1 MTGPRKR
8 LLAYAAALTFAVG
21 IVGGVVA
28 SMTLFVPID
37 ESRSLVE
44 ARVGSALVKGLLLV
58 ATLLYVAAP
67 FAIAEVR
74 TREGGNRVYHIAVAV
89 TGIVVTV
96 PVMLVIL
103 VALESFIFRLFSPVL
118 FLGAVGGI
126 TVVSVGIAFT
136 YRFYTGVNGTS
147 PFVRVVALNLVVATV
162 FVVGF
167 LGVSPF
173 GAVFADE
180 YTEQRSGGGPNA
192 EFVAEERPADGNT
205 TVLTLTHNGG
215 DPLSPENL
223 GVRGEGF
230 ATVDGVDQTEPGKWQ
245 GSVSGERPRRGGAAV
260 VSGDSIEIGVTDD
273 CEVSLVYLGN
283 EHAYTITY
291 YDCTES

>member
-1 MTGPRKR
+1 MTRPRKR

-21 IVGGVVA
+21 VVGGIVA
-28 SMTLFVPID
+28 SMTVFVPID
-37 ESRSLVE
+37 ESASLIE
-44 ARVGSALVKGLLLV
+44 ARVGSALVKVLLLA

-74 TREGGNRVYHIAVAV
+74 IRESGNRVYHIAAAV
-89 TGIVVTV
+89 TGIVVTT
-96 PVMLVIL
+96 PVVLVIL
-103 VALESFIFRLFSPVL
+103 LALESFIFGIVSPVL
-118 FLGAVGGI
+118 LLGVVAGI
-126 TVVSVGIAFT
+126 TAVSVGIVLS
-136 YRFYTGVNGTS
+136 YRFYTGSNETS
-147 PFVRVVALNLVVATV
+147 PFVRLVALNLVLATV

-167 LGVSPF
+167 LGVTPF

-192 EFVAEERPADGNT
+192 EFVAEERSADGNT
-205 TVLTLTHNGG
+205 SVLTLTHDGG
-215 DPLSPENL
+215 DPIFPENL

-230 ATVDGVDQTEPGKWQ
+230 ATVDGVDQTEPGPWQ

-260 VSGDSIEIGVTDD
+260 VSGDSIEIGVTGD
-273 CEVSLVYLGN
+273 CDVSLVYFGN

>member
-1 MTGPRKR
+1 MTGARKR
-8 LLAYAAALTFAVG
+8 LLAYVAALTFIVG
-21 IVGGVVA
+21 VVGGVVA

-37 ESRSLVE
+37 ESASLIE

-74 TREGGNRVYHIAVAV
+74 TRERGNRVYHIAAAV

-96 PVMLVIL
+96 PVVLVIL
-103 VALESFIFRLFSPVL
+103 VALESFIFRLFSPIL
-118 FLGAVGGI
+118 LLGAVGGI
-126 TVVSVGIAFT
+126 TAVSVGIALA
-136 YRFYTGVNGTS
+136 YRFYTGANGTS
-147 PFVRVVALNLVVATV
+147 PFVRIVALNLVVTTV

-192 EFVAEERPADGNT
+192 EFVAEEQPADGNT
-205 TVLTLTHNGG
+205 SVLTLTHDGG
-215 DPLSPENL
+215 DPISPENL

-230 ATVDGVDQTEPGKWQ
+230 ATVDGVDQTEPGPWQ

-273 CEVSLVYLGN
+273 CEVNLVYFGD

>member
-1 MTGPRKR
+1 M
-8 LLAYAAALTFAVG
+8 
-21 IVGGVVA
+21 
-28 SMTLFVPID
+28 
-37 ESRSLVE
+37 
-44 ARVGSALVKGLLLV
+44 

-74 TREGGNRVYHIAVAV
+74 TRESGNRVYHIAAAV

-96 PVMLVIL
+96 PVVLVIL
-103 VALESFIFRLFSPVL
+103 IALESFVFGIVSPVL
-118 FLGAVGGI
+118 LLGAVAGI
-126 TVVSVGIAFT
+126 TAVSVGIT
-136 YRFYTGVNGTS
+136 LSYRFHMGDNGTS
-147 PFVRVVALNLVVATV
+147 PFVQLVALNLVVATV

-167 LGVSPF
+167 LGVTPF

-192 EFVAEERPADGNT
+192 KFVGEERPADGNAS
-205 TVLTLTHNGG
+205 VLTLTHDGG
-215 DPLSPENL
+215 DPISPENL

-230 ATVDGVDQTEPGKWQ
+230 ATVEGVDQTEPGPWQ

-273 CEVSLVYLGN
+273 CDVSLVYFDD
-283 EHAYTITY
+283 EYAYTIAY
-291 YDCTES
+291 HDCAES